1 MLYYSNEYQL
11 SIKLCLFLTIFF
23 QNSCLQTA
31 WILLYYTG
39 AKIIYAPVAQLDR
52 VTDSDSVG
60 RWFESSRAYH
70 RKSTAFDR
78 KLSFYVGLHAAKG
91 RSVGSEQLQSF
102 TETVDDTSRPI
113 SKVPCGK
120 ILRVQQG
127 TATIILYIYLLSRNI
142 T

>member
-70 RKSTAFDR
+70 RKKRNFVERQNSSFLYQKHHDDLHKR
-78 KLSFYVGLHAAKG
+78 KSFGFVA
-91 RSVGSEQLQSF
+91 
-102 TETVDDTSRPI
+102 
-113 SKVPCGK
+113 
-120 ILRVQQG
+120 
-127 TATIILYIYLLSRNI
+127 
-142 T
+142 